1 MPTGFNPQT
10 IALFTGAALK
20 DTRNDRQQRICWA
33 KVGAAALIAHSR
45 TFLTAKGARARAYPY
60 LFTFAAHPAAAVL
73 TSPWYSAL
81 GQASAL
87 LTMKRMY
94 EATKDPLYLD
104 QARQSFE
111 VFTVRGGRYAV
122 VSEER
127 GLTFLQEYPTT
138 PATYV
143 LNGNND
149 ALLVLRSWAE
159 FSGDT
164 RASALTRSVLASLR
178 SVLPLYEIDSPTGI
192 VSSYDLLRGTYPSAP
207 LRAVGD
213 LAVTQARITNGR
225 SALSA
230 LSLPVVAPAE
240 PSPNLLVN
248 PTLDVTGYRRSS
260 PCSSHWKQ
268 ASSSCLRRPT
278 CSCSTWHSKSC

>member
-1 MPTGFNPQT
+1 
-10 IALFTGAALK
+10 
-20 DTRNDRQQRICWA
+20 
-33 KVGAAALIAHSR
+33 
-45 TFLTAKGARARAYPY
+45 
-60 LFTFAAHPAAAVL
+60 VL

-104 QARQSFE
+104 HARQSFE
-111 VFTVRGGRYAV
+111 VFTVRSGRYAV

-213 LAVTQARITNGR
+213 LALTQARITNGR

-248 PTLDVTGYRRSS
+248 PTLDVTGESAVPTGWRSS
-260 PCSSHWKQ
+260 FPRALTRVEAPFPALRLSSAT
-268 ASSSCLRRPT
+268 ASRRPEAAR
-278 CSCSTWHSKSC
+278 CAW